1 MLAGRLAGRACRGLF
16 STRGASRNFCYQRLN
31 FKNAFIAF
39 KINSSGE
46 NIKIQFNMPD
56 KSFEIE
62 LMKTHTLKDISEY
75 LKEHKFCK

>member
-1 MLAGRLAGRACRGLF
+1 MLAGRLAG
-16 STRGASRNFCYQRLN
+16 RNFCYQRLN
-31 FKNAFIAF
+31 FKSAFIAF